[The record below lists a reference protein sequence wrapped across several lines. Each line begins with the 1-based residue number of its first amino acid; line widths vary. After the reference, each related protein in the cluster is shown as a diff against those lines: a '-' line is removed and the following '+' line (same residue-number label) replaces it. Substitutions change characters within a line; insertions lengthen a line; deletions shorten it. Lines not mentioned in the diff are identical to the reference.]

1 MRLLVLPGV
10 VLVLASC
17 GGSAPDTHAGSLP
30 DPRQLVVRISDLPPR
45 YSLVPGETIP
55 TSLES
60 VLADPGSTG
69 LESDIRRERV
79 SGYQTSVW
87 SPEHR
92 RIECSVAVYRSNEGA
107 QRVLEG
113 RAARLRAF
121 LAARHLGR
129 PTRVT
134 ALGEA
139 ANAFRLDLGHLHGQ
153 AVSWRVRNVLMTCTT
168 LHRDPVGLD
177 RLMEVVSA
185 QQRRAAT
192 ALVG

>member
-1 MRLLVLPGV
+1 MRLLCLPAV

-17 GGSAPDTHAGSLP
+17 GGSAPDTHAESLP
-30 DPRQLVVRISDLPPR
+30 DSRQLVVKISDLPPR
-45 YSLVPGETIP
+45 YSLVPGEAIP

-92 RIECSVAVYRSNEGA
+92 RIECSVAVYRSNHGA
-107 QRVLEG
+107 QRVFEG
-113 RAARLRAF
+113 RTARIRAF

-129 PTRVT
+129 PARLSP
-134 ALGEA
+134 LGDA
-139 ANAFRLDLGHLHGQ
+139 ANAFRLDLGRLHGQ
-153 AVSWRVRNVLMTCTT
+153 AVSWRVRNVLMICTT
-168 LHRDPVGLD
+168 LHRDSVGLD
-177 RLMEVVSA
+177 RLMEVASA
-185 QQRRAAT
+185 QQRRVAT
-192 ALVG
+192 ALER